1 MHLIVRYGCTC
12 RPDAERSCHA
22 WAWLSARLSVVL
34 ADKCWWRGVTSKRIV
49 EDMITGDRDDPKV
62 GVAVKLGKISEK
74 EHGLGGSA
82 LPR

>member
-1 MHLIVRYGCTC
+1 MFSRAVVF
-12 RPDAERSCHA
+12 
-22 WAWLSARLSVVL
+22 SAPAGNQRVMVL

-49 EDMITGDRDDPKV
+49 EDMITDGRDDPKV
-62 GVAVKLGKISEK
+62 GVLVKLGKISEK